1 MNRNRMKSPFP
12 LIPVWVAGLCCVVCG
27 ACGSDEHDYD
37 AHGVFEATEV
47 VVSAQTQGELLMF
60 DRTEGDT
67 VAHGAIVVQVDTV
80 QLSLQRRQL
89 LASLDAVASRHYNVA
104 RQVAAIRQQIAT
116 QQSERTRFVRLVA
129 EHAANQKQVDDID
142 AQIALLKKQLVAQ
155 TETLENTNSGLRAEA
170 QAIEAQLAALDDRLQ
185 RSAVRSPIQ
194 GTLLAK
200 YAERGEL
207 ATPGKPLFK
216 VADME
221 HLYLRAYVTAP
232 QLTLLKLGQQVRVFA
247 DQGSEG
253 RKEYQGHIAWIADE
267 AEFTPKTI
275 QTRDERANLVYAVK
289 IAVRNDGLIKLGM
302 YGSCEFQ

>member
-1 MNRNRMKSPFP
+1 MKSP
-12 LIPVWVAGLCCVVCG
+12 IPFLPALVAGMSCALCG
-27 ACGSDEHDYD
+27 ACGSDERDYD

-67 VAHGAIVVQVDTV
+67 VAHGDIVVQVDTV

-89 LASLDAVASRHYNVA
+89 LASLDAVGSRHYNVA

-116 QQSERTRFVRLVA
+116 QHSERTRFARLVA

-142 AQIALLKKQLVAQ
+142 AQIALLEKQLAAQ
-155 TETLENTNSGLRAEA
+155 TETLENTNSGLQAEA
-170 QAIEAQLAALDDRLQ
+170 QGIEAQLAALDDQLR
-185 RSAVRSPIQ
+185 RSAVRSPIK

-232 QLTLLKLGQQVRVFA
+232 QLTQLKLGQQVRVFA
-247 DQGSEG
+247 DEGSEG

-275 QTRDERANLVYAVK
+275 QTRDERSNLVYAVK